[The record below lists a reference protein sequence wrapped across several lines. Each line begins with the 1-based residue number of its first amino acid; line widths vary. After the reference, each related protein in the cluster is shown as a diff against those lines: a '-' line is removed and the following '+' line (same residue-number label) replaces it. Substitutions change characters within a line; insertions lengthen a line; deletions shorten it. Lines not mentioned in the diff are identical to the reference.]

1 MTNETNEEK
10 SRADAMTDERRM
22 ALGSLITEWFGKQD
36 DGGRLL
42 AAFDYCDSRAIDLL
56 IDEAIAP
63 AIADAVQVARAASP
77 VEQHEA
83 APADVNQLL
92 EAAALGL
99 ERAGM
104 LDCMRIVRGMK
115 PGYPKQRAPA
125 APLEGT
131 GNGAD
136 GFTYA
141 TKQATACAAC
151 GEHKHTPLRIDWMGG
166 YVCLTCIDRELVS
179 RAPRTEVAGAVPQPI
194 GPHDVTTSAGGRGY
208 IAEFFAKRLCRHD
221 FGRYI
226 DERLAADFACALAK
240 YLMEHDTS
248 PSVDAAAAPAD
259 HISRTGKL
267 VDAAARDDERA
278 DALQD
283 MAFAHGLQLGWQFGS
298 NDARADYEAAL
309 KARDGY
315 VKVLRDTRAAASQ
328 PAAELT
334 PREISAL
341 RELKKLGEH
350 RYFAIRSA
358 IAEAWPIVERLTSR
372 TPPAQSAAAA
382 GQEAVA
388 WVRKHP
394 DTGELSGDWLWNDV
408 IEQCRKDSGVWF
420 PLGFLT
426 APPAQVATR
435 QGLTDEQI
443 IECAGKYRIDHYGDY
458 SRNASEH
465 TRDLLAFAHALLD
478 GAKQ

>member
-10 SRADAMTDERRM
+10 SRADAMTD
-22 ALGSLITEWFGKQD
+22 D
-36 DGGRLL
+36 
-42 AAFDYCDSRAIDLL
+42 AAFAMYRAAAESITGRPTFEQWSAALVRAIL
-56 IDEAIAP
+56 
-63 AIADAVQVARAASP
+63 AASP

-83 APADVNQLL
+83 APASATVRSVERTVPQVATFQEAIKNAYIKPEHEEIGREYFGLGFMAGARAVTDTPSIAQHAPSAQL
-92 EAAALGL
+92 E
-99 ERAGM
+99 
-104 LDCMRIVRGMK
+104 V
-115 PGYPKQRAPA
+115 
-125 APLEGT
+125 T

-136 GFTYA
+136 ERTDALCDGAYCAGVHKGFQLGYDNDNE
-141 TKQATACAAC
+141 
-151 GEHKHTPLRIDWMGG
+151 GLRKVLESRAG
-166 YVCLTCIDRELVS
+166 YVKVLRDT

-259 HISRTGKL
+259 
-267 VDAAARDDERA
+267 ERA
-278 DALQD
+278 
-283 MAFAHGLQLGWQFGS
+283 AFEAWWMRDVPESYRGLACVTGSDGKYTAEKCEGAWEVWQ
-298 NDARADYEAAL
+298 AA
-309 KARDGY
+309 
-315 VKVLRDTRAAASQ
+315 RAAASQ

-358 IAEAWPIVERLTSR
+358 IAEAWPIVERLASR

-435 QGLTDEQI
+435 QRLTDDSQ
-443 IECAGKYRIDHYGDY
+443 CAARYRLIRAGFGDFGPDADLH
-458 SRNASEH
+458 NAFVDGGEKL
-465 TRDLLAFAHALLD
+465 DAALDALLE